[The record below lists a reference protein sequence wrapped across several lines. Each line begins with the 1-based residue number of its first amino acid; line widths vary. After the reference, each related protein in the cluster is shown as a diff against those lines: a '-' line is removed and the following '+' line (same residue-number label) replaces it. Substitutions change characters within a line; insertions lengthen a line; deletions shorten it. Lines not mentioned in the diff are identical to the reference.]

1 MTASSDGPLI
11 ELLAGCRA
19 AVREE
24 IDAVR
29 ADLERRGLA
38 APVPATDGLRL
49 SGALSGL
56 YEWRLPP
63 GKYDVRVDDGVSIE
77 TERGAGIGRVVHH
90 DRPRRTIRLSTE
102 MSFGRHPGSA
112 ELTFDPSWLLEALDE
127 RLARLEEKP
136 DGFHVGTVLRLFGA
150 DFARTGEA
158 DVEVAPGLNASQRLA
173 LRRVVGSQAQFVWGP
188 PGTGKTLL
196 LGHVAAALADE
207 ERVLVAA
214 TTNGAVDEAARQIA
228 TTLGRG
234 AIEANRIVRFGAD
247 LVSGA
252 DPSLGVDAAVTR
264 AEAVRPSALTRAIEE
279 LADRVGAR
287 LQPDA
292 SVGARAASVQAAAR
306 RSGDPADE
314 ALAGRVAAAYQG
326 AVRRVVDEADVVL
339 TTFARLA
346 VREELGRPRF
356 DALLVDEASTAPLP
370 YVLFAAALARRRA
383 AAFGDFQQLPA
394 VVLSDGAHA
403 TRWMRRDIFRA
414 SGVLDSDDGLPSP
427 KDRLCSMLR
436 EQYRMRP
443 AIRTLVGDLFY
454 GGRLRDGHI
463 EPETDLSP
471 GARPADGIGGLVM
484 LDTTG
489 LDPTV
494 ARPGGSRT
502 NEAHLET
509 LIQLLEALSRS
520 GVADVGVV
528 APYRMQVRE
537 LRRRVRSRLGRLAPA
552 GLEVATIHRFQ
563 GREKRVVVFDTVDAP
578 PDRSWFLDER
588 KNRDFPRMLN
598 VALSR
603 SRDLLV
609 IVGTIDGLRRTLPEG
624 ALLNRV
630 VERVCRDGVVLDA
643 HRPGAFA
650 ELFTGVPAGS

>member
-1 MTASSDGPLI
+1 MTASSDEALS

-19 AVREE
+19 AVHEE

-38 APVPATDGLRL
+38 APVAATDGRRL

-56 YEWRLPP
+56 YEWRLPS

-77 TERGAGIGRVVHH
+77 TEGGAGIGRVVRY
-90 DRPRRTIRLSTE
+90 DRQRRTLRLSTE
-102 MSFGRHPGSA
+102 TSFGRHPGPA
-112 ELTFDPSWLLEALDE
+112 ELIFDPSWLLEALDE
-127 RLARLEEKP
+127 RLVRIEEQP
-136 DGFHVGTVLRLFGA
+136 GAFHVATVLRLFGA

-158 DVEVAPGLNASQRLA
+158 AIETDSDLNSSQRAA
-173 LRRVVGSQAQFVWGP
+173 LRRVAGSQAQFVWGP

-196 LGHVAAALADE
+196 LGHVAAALSGD

-214 TTNGAVDEAARQIA
+214 TTNGAVDEAAAQIA
-228 TTLGRG
+228 GVLGRG
-234 AIEANRIVRFGAD
+234 AIEANRIVRFGAE
-247 LVSGA
+247 LVAGA
-252 DPSLGVDAAVTR
+252 DPELGIDASVTR
-264 AEAVRPSALTRAIEE
+264 AEAVRPSSLTRAIEE
-279 LADRVGAR
+279 LADRVGLR
-287 LQPDA
+287 LDPDA
-292 SVGARAASVQAAAR
+292 TVGARAATVQAAAR
-306 RSGDPADE
+306 RAGDPADE

-326 AVRRVVDEADVVL
+326 AVRRAVEEADVVL
-339 TTFARLA
+339 TTLARLA
-346 VREELGRPRF
+346 VREELARPDY
-356 DALLVDEASTAPLP
+356 DALLIDEASTASLP

-403 TRWMRRDIFRA
+403 SRWMRRDIFRA
-414 SGVLDSDDGLPSP
+414 SGILDSDDGLPSP
-427 KDRLCSMLR
+427 KDRLCSMLQ
-436 EQYRMRP
+436 EQYRMGP

-454 GGRLRDGHI
+454 GGRLRDG
-463 EPETDLSP
+463 
-471 GARPADGIGGLVM
+471 GAQADGALDGTTPAGLGQLVM

-494 ARPGGSRT
+494 SRPSGSRM
-502 NEAHLET
+502 NEAHLDA

-520 GVADVGVV
+520 GATDVAVV

-552 GLEVATIHRFQ
+552 GLEIATIHRFQ

-588 KNRDFPRMLN
+588 RNRDFPRMLN

-609 IVGTIDGLRRTLPEG
+609 VVGTVEGLRRTLPED

-630 VERVCRDGVVLDA
+630 VERVCRDGTVLDA
-643 HRPGAFA
+643 QRPGS
-650 ELFTGVPAGS
+650 FTRLLAGAPAGS

>member
-1 MTASSDGPLI
+1 MTASSDEALS

-38 APVPATDGLRL
+38 APVAATDGLLL

-77 TERGAGIGRVVHH
+77 TEGGTGIGRVVHY
-90 DRPRRTIRLSTE
+90 DRQRRTLRLSTE
-102 MSFGRHPGSA
+102 TSFGRHPGPA
-112 ELTFDPSWLLEALDE
+112 ELIFDPSWLLEALDE
-127 RLARLEEKP
+127 RLVRIEEGP
-136 DGFHVGTVLRLFGA
+136 GDFHVATVLRLFGA

-158 DVEVAPGLNASQRLA
+158 TIETEPGLNSSQRAA
-173 LRRVVGSQAQFVWGP
+173 LRRVAGSQAQFVWGP

-196 LGHVAAALADE
+196 LGHVAAALADD
-207 ERVLVAA
+207 ERVLMAA
-214 TTNGAVDEAARQIA
+214 TTNGAVDEAATQVARV
-228 TTLGRG
+228 LGRG
-234 AIEANRIVRFGAD
+234 AIEANRIVRFGAE
-247 LVSGA
+247 LVTGA
-252 DPSLGVDAAVTR
+252 DPELGIDAAVTR
-264 AEAVRPSALTRAIEE
+264 AEAIRPSSLTRAIEE
-279 LADRVGAR
+279 LADRVGLR
-287 LQPDA
+287 LDPDA
-292 SVGARAASVQAAAR
+292 SVGARAAAVQAAAR
-306 RSGDPADE
+306 RAGDPADE

-326 AVRRVVDEADVVL
+326 AVRRAVEEADVVL
-339 TTFARLA
+339 TTLARLA
-346 VREELGRPRF
+346 VREELARPNY
-356 DALLVDEASTAPLP
+356 DALLIDEASTASLP

-403 TRWMRRDIFRA
+403 SRWMRRDIFRA

-436 EQYRMRP
+436 EQYRMGP

-454 GGRLRDGHI
+454 GGRLRDG
-463 EPETDLSP
+463 EVEAEGALDGPTP
-471 GARPADGIGGLVM
+471 GGLGQLVM

-494 ARPGGSRT
+494 SRPGGSRM
-502 NEAHLET
+502 NEAHLEA

-520 GVADVGVV
+520 GATDVAVV

-588 KNRDFPRMLN
+588 RNRDFPRMLN

-609 IVGTIDGLRRTLPEG
+609 VVGTVEGLRRTLPED

-630 VERVCRDGVVLDA
+630 VERLCRDGTVLDA
-643 HRPGAFA
+643 HRPGS
-650 ELFTGVPAGS
+650 FTRLLAGVPAGS

>member
-1 MTASSDGPLI
+1 MTASSEEPLF

-19 AVREE
+19 AVGEE

-29 ADLERRGLA
+29 AELERRGLA
-38 APVPATDGLRL
+38 APVPATDGMRL

-56 YEWRLPP
+56 YEWQLPP
-63 GKYDVRVDDGVSIE
+63 GNYDVRVDDGVSIE
-77 TERGAGIGRVVHH
+77 TEAGAGIGRVVHY
-90 DRPRRTIRLSTE
+90 DRNRRTLRISTE
-102 MSFGRHPGSA
+102 SSFGRHPGSA

-127 RLARLEEKP
+127 RLSRIEEEP
-136 DGFHVGTVLRLFGA
+136 SEFHTGTALRLFGA

-158 DVEVAPGLNASQRLA
+158 PSEVDSGLNPSQAAA
-173 LRRVVGSQAQFVWGP
+173 LRRVAGSQAQFVWGP

-196 LGHVAAALADE
+196 LGHVAAALAAD
-207 ERVLVAA
+207 ERVLVTA
-214 TTNGAVDEAARQIA
+214 TTNGAVDEAAAQIA
-228 TTLGRG
+228 AVLGRG
-234 AIEANRIVRFGAD
+234 GIEANRIVRFGAD
-247 LVSGA
+247 LVTGA
-252 DPSLGVDAAVTR
+252 NPALGVDAAVTR
-264 AEAVRPSALTRAIEE
+264 AEAIRPSALTRAIEE
-279 LADRVGAR
+279 LADRLGVR
-287 LQPDA
+287 IDPDA
-292 SVGARAASVQAAAR
+292 TVGARAARVQAAAR
-306 RSGDPADE
+306 RGGNPADE
-314 ALAGRVAAAYQG
+314 ALAGRVAASYQA

-346 VREELGRPRF
+346 VREELARPRY
-356 DALLVDEASTAPLP
+356 DALLIDEASTAPLP
-370 YVLFAAALARRRA
+370 YVLFAASLARRRA

-394 VVLSDGAHA
+394 VVLSDGPHA
-403 TRWMRRDIFRA
+403 VRWMRRDIFRA
-414 SGVLDSDDGLPSP
+414 SGVLDGEDGLPSP
-427 KDRLCSMLR
+427 RDRLCSMLR

-454 GGRLRDGHI
+454 GGRLRDGEA
-463 EPETDLSP
+463 EPVAAGESGP
-471 GARPADGIGGLVM
+471 GAVGELVM
-484 LDTTG
+484 VDTTG

-494 ARPGGSRT
+494 SRPGGSRM
-502 NEAHLET
+502 NEAHLEA

-520 GVADVGVV
+520 GATDVAVV

-552 GLEVATIHRFQ
+552 GLEIATIHRFQ

-588 KNRDFPRMLN
+588 RNRDFPRMLN

-603 SRDLLV
+603 SRDLLIV
-609 IVGTIDGLRRTLPEG
+609 VGTIDGLRRTLPEE

-630 VERVCRDGVVLDA
+630 VERVCRDGIVLDA

-650 ELFTGVPAGS
+650 RLFAGVPAGS